1 MATANGMTVKE
12 VLLRHSGLLVGGA
25 VAIFGTSLV
34 VWGNGVGRQHTEN
47 IFDARMSIL
56 DMMN

>member
-1 MATANGMTVKE
+1 MTVKE
-12 VLLRHSGLLVGGA
+12 VLLRHSGQLVGGA

-34 VWGNGVGRQHTEN
+34 VWGSGVGRQHTEN

-56 DMMN
+56 DMKMN